1 MIGFIAGGVLTNNG
15 MTNYCFLIMVISTIL
30 VDITAFF
37 LDSSL
42 ENDQKDLLEQSL
54 FTRVRT
60 ILKEV
65 KECVKERTL
74 ARMFLFSIATGAIT
88 PRFDD
93 YMYPYYTS

>member
-1 MIGFIAGGVLTNNG
+1 MIGFIAGGLLTNYG

-74 ARMFLFSIATGAIT
+74 ARMFLFSIVTGAIT